1 MLIYIGKRI
10 LAAIP
15 LLIILSIITF
25 AIIQVPPGDY
35 ASRVKQQAMSLG
47 GLGEREAE
55 QLAQNIRQRYGL
67 DQPVV
72 VQYFNWIGGIV
83 TRGDFGYSFTHNK
96 PVRDLIAER
105 LPRTLAIALS
115 AHVLATLIGVGL
127 GIYAAT
133 RQNRLGDNAATV
145 LAFLGMTIPR
155 FFLALVILY
164 WLAFVI
170 GSPNIGSLYSSQY
183 VLAPWSLDKFIDLL
197 KHIWP
202 VLVIAAFGG
211 LAYNLRVM
219 RGNLLDVLKMQYVET
234 ARAKG
239 LPNRTV
245 ILKHAVPN
253 ALHPLV
259 MFQGVALPY
268 MLTGELEVAIILAI
282 PTVGP
287 LLVQSMTG
295 QDIYVTATLLLML
308 AVILVIGNLLADI
321 LLAAIDPRVRLG
333 GA

>member
-1 MLIYIGKRI
+1 MLAYIGKRI
-10 LAAIP
+10 VAAIP
-15 LLIILSIITF
+15 LLFILSILTF
-25 AIIQVPPGDY
+25 TIIQIPPGDY
-35 ASRVKQQAMSLG
+35 ASRVKQQAMSMG

-55 QLAQNIRQRYGL
+55 ALAQNVRERYGL
-67 DQPVV
+67 DKPVI
-72 VQYFNWIGGIV
+72 VQYFNWIGGIL
-83 TRGDFGYSFTHNK
+83 TKGDFGYSFNHNK
-96 PVRDLIAER
+96 PVSELIAER
-105 LPRTLAIALS
+105 LPRTLGIALS
-115 AHVLATLIGVGL
+115 AHILATLIGVFM

-133 RQNRLGDNAATV
+133 QQNKIGDNIATV
-145 LAFLGMTIPR
+145 IAFLGMTIPR

-164 WLAFVI
+164 WLAFVV
-170 GSPNIGSLYSSQY
+170 GSSYIGSLYSSQY
-183 VLAPWSLDKFIDLL
+183 VLAPWSFDKFIDLL

-268 MLTGELEVAIILAI
+268 MITGELEVAIIFAI

-287 LLVQSMTG
+287 LMVQSMTD